1 MGANPETFE
10 KKARSASSTAD
21 SPPERHLIATAE
33 GDVESFSP
41 RSPPT
46 LRYYA
51 ARMTSRLNQA
61 PLDIVWLML
70 CRMVKLC
77 VIVPGSGSF
86 SLILTVIGDAEGT
99 IVELMGFPTFIG
111 AYMSEWCLRQWT
123 ARVRIPT
130 SGQAVCWTF
139 HGHFFLRCADKGSLS
154 TLWVAFA
161 KTKWSCRSSGM
172 WLACWPS
179 WSSFLLKASH
189 ASNTLQSWGLQQVG
203 LSWPWMASSP
213 AESSHQRFWISVWK
227 LLSFQRGAWI
237 SGAVKLLSAMLYVDM
252 LTTAGDWARLASSL
266 PAMTWISTWHGCGM
280 DRQQ

>member
-86 SLILTVIGDAEGT
+86 SLMLTVFGDAEGT

-111 AYMSEWCLRQWT
+111 AYH
-123 ARVRIPT
+123 VRMVFE
-130 SGQAVCWTF
+130 AMN
-139 HGHFFLRCADKGSLS
+139 
-154 TLWVAFA
+154 
-161 KTKWSCRSSGM
+161 SSGSN
-172 WLACWPS
+172 PYQRS
-179 WSSFLLKASH
+179 RGVLKFPW
-189 ASNTLQSWGLQQVG
+189 TLFPQVCR
-203 LSWPWMASSP
+203 
-213 AESSHQRFWISVWK
+213 QRVIVHF
-227 LLSFQRGAWI
+227 
-237 SGAVKLLSAMLYVDM
+237 M
-252 LTTAGDWARLASSL
+252 
-266 PAMTWISTWHGCGM
+266 GCVC
-280 DRQQ
+280 QN